1 MLVFDLLALFSLSSI
16 LVLCPVVLYRCE
28 QVDPPW
34 HEQMS
39 WQWHRQKNKNK
50 KKKRKWLQQWLQ
62 KWIQFSELS
71 EAVPTCVE
79 HSNRG
84 KGSVFVLLRFLLLF

>member
-50 KKKRKWLQQWLQ
+50 NKNVNGCNSGCKSGYNLVSFLKQCLPVLNTA
-62 KWIQFSELS
+62 IE
-71 EAVPTCVE
+71 E
-79 HSNRG
+79 
-84 KGSVFVLLRFLLLF
+84 KGAFLFC

>member
-50 KKKRKWLQQWLQ
+50 KKK
-62 KWIQFSELS
+62 
-71 EAVPTCVE
+71 T
-79 HSNRG
+79 
-84 KGSVFVLLRFLLLF
+84 